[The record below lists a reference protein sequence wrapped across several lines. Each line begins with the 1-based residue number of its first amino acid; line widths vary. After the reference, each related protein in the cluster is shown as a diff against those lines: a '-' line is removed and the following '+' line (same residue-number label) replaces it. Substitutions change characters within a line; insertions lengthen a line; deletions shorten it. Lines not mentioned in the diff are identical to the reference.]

1 MTTTH
6 AGDWDLR
13 GLDFETYLV
22 GPVTDKIIDADRLV
36 RTRYNNGFPNWTL
49 YRTVYAGDT
58 HLRTQLRDWCVAYSI
73 AVAESGFVR
82 KGLPAEE
89 MGCLAGWDAYYR
101 LLNHRWV
108 VGGQDIADVAGVD
121 PKTYRKL
128 RNHVY
133 AANLLSLQD
142 YFVELQIAVRQVWK
156 EDRWGALGAGHSS
169 WRPLADGEGFV
180 TVATHTD
187 GIGNYWVKPGR
198 ILWG

>member
-6 AGDWDLR
+6 TGDYDLR

-36 RTRYNNGFPNWTL
+36 RSRYNNGFPNWVL

-128 RNHVY
+128 RNYVY

-156 EDRWGALGAGHSS
+156 EDRWIST
-169 WRPLADGEGFV
+169 RPKS
-180 TVATHTD
+180 TWI
-187 GIGNYWVKPGR
+187 GIGGAATVSSQYASDGNGNYLTLPAETE
-198 ILWG
+198 